1 MSWIISLPCTRD
13 EAEALSGEIPE
24 LDATP
29 DAPVVVTREVDEDR
43 GLWQLDAYVEEKPSK
58 ALVKTLQALIPSAK
72 GARVKVE
79 QLPEEDW
86 VTLSQQGLEPVQAG
100 RFYVHT
106 SSYTGHVPPGTVPFL
121 IDASQAFGT
130 GGHDTTAGCLEML
143 DWLARRGTNPRN
155 IADIGTGTGLLAFAA
170 MHLWPCAKM
179 IASDIDPASIFV
191 TRENAEINAV
201 PLGKG
206 GGGGGGRLVLAVA
219 PGTNHPMIRH
229 RTPYDLVI
237 ANILAGPLIT
247 LSPDIAAATAPGGHT
262 ILAGLIARQME
273 PVLAAYRAQGFRLAR
288 RGGSAEWPCLLLIKR
303 RRYGWRRKQRAFH
316 RSDPADASFGSW

>member
-1 MSWIISLPCTRD
+1 MSWLVSLPCTRD

-24 LDATP
+24 LDALP
-29 DAPVVVTREVDEDR
+29 EAPVVVTREIDEAA
-43 GLWQLDAYVEEKPSK
+43 GLWQLDAYMDAKPDA
-58 ALVKTLQALIPSAK
+58 ALLTLLQSFVPSAK
-72 GARVKVE
+72 GVKPTVE

-100 RFYVHT
+100 RFFVHT
-106 SSYTGHVPPGTVPFL
+106 SSHADRVPPGATAFL

-130 GGHDTTAGCLEML
+130 GGHDTTAGCLAML
-143 DWLARRGTNPRN
+143 DRLARQGASPRN
-155 IADIGTGTGLLAFAA
+155 IADIGTGTGLLAFAGLA
-170 MHLWPCAKM
+170 LWPRARM

-191 TRENAEINAV
+191 TRDNAAINRV
-201 PLGKG
+201 PLGR
-206 GGGGGGRLVLAVA
+206 GGGRLALAVA
-219 PGTNHPMIRH
+219 PGTDHPAIRH
-229 RTPYDLVI
+229 RAPYDLVV

-247 LSPDIAAATAPGGHT
+247 LAPDIAAATAPGGHA

-273 PVLAAYRAQGFRLAR
+273 PVLAAYRAQGFRLAA

-303 RRYGWRRKQRAFH
+303 RRYGWRRKERAFH